1 MTPPR
6 PLRKVKTLAFFGQTS
21 PNPREYRVFLAGVK
35 NRVTMARIHAA
46 RAINRDLINLYW
58 DIGRGIVEKQ
68 AKRGWGE
75 SIVEMLSRDLQGEF
89 PSMTGFSARNIWDM
103 RRFYL
108 AYCAPEILR
117 QAVAVL
123 KNQKA
128 DRHFSG
134 TTPESILRQL
144 VAEVP
149 WGHHL
154 ILLGKVQ
161 SSAARIFYLR
171 STRHFGWSRN
181 VLLNQIMAQTFERSQ
196 AKGKTHNFQTA
207 LPSYL
212 AEQADEALKSSYNLE
227 FLGVK
232 KEVTERRFEERLVE
246 RVQRFILELG
256 YGFCFVGRQH
266 RLLLGSKEYYI
277 DLLFYHRFL
286 KALVAF
292 ELKTGPFLP
301 EYAGKMDFY
310 LNILNEKERAPTD
323 NPSIGVILCAQKDD
337 LDVEFSLKSKGNPI
351 GVASYRLTSKLP
363 KEFRGQLPTE
373 RQLLTVVKESM
384 GDER

>member
-1 MTPPR
+1 MFVHGDDVLVIHEIFSFWSIR
-6 PLRKVKTLAFFGQTS
+6 IFGKTFRSTS
-21 PNPREYRVFLAGVK
+21 QQERSR
-35 NRVTMARIHAA
+35 
-46 RAINRDLINLYW
+46 
-58 DIGRGIVEKQ
+58 DIGD
-68 AKRGWGE
+68 
-75 SIVEMLSRDLQGEF
+75 LS
-89 PSMTGFSARNIWDM
+89 
-103 RRFYL
+103 
-108 AYCAPEILR
+108 
-117 QAVAVL
+117 
-123 KNQKA
+123 
-128 DRHFSG
+128 
-134 TTPESILRQL
+134 TPTNRCLS
-144 VAEVP
+144 
-149 WGHHL
+149 L
-154 ILLGKVQ
+154 IHI
-161 SSAARIFYLR
+161 S
-171 STRHFGWSRN
+171 
-181 VLLNQIMAQTFERSQ
+181 
-196 AKGKTHNFQTA
+196 A

-227 FLGVK
+227 FLGIK

-310 LNILNEKERAPTD
+310 LNVLNEKERAPTD

-337 LDVEFSLKSKGNPI
+337 LDVEFSLKSKANPI

-363 KEFRGQLPTE
+363 KEFRGKLPTE
-373 RQLLTVVKESM
+373 RQLLTVVRESM
-384 GDER
+384 HEI

>member
-1 MTPPR
+1 MKSKILAVISP
-6 PLRKVKTLAFFGQTS
+6 KV
-21 PNPREYRVFLAGVK
+21 PNPREYRVFLSGVK
-35 NRVTMARIHAA
+35 NRITLARIQAA
-46 RAINRDLINLYW
+46 RSINRDLIGLYW

-68 AKRGWGE
+68 AARGWGE
-75 SIVEMLSRDLQGEF
+75 SIVKMLSRDLQHEF

-117 QAVAVL
+117 QAVAVFKKSDNVHKRSL
-123 KNQKA
+123 
-128 DRHFSG
+128 G
-134 TTPESILRQL
+134 GTPESILRQL
-144 VAEVP
+144 VAEIP

-154 ILLGKVQ
+154 VLLGKVQ
-161 SSAARIFYLR
+161 DPVARIFYLR

-227 FLGVK
+227 FLGIK

-266 RLLLGSKEYYI
+266 RLLVGSKEYFI

-310 LNILNEKERAPTD
+310 LNVLNEKERAPTD
-323 NPSIGVILCAQKDD
+323 NLSIGVILCAQKDD
-337 LDVEFSLKSKGNPI
+337 LDVEFSLKSKANPI
-351 GVASYRLTSKLP
+351 GVASYRLTSTLP
-363 KEFRGQLPTE
+363 KELRGKLPTE
-373 RQLLTVVKESM
+373 RQLLTVVRESM
-384 GDER
+384 HEI